1 MKIIKKSIAIIIS
14 IAIVVSAFSSFASH
28 LTAFAESGESTDFP
42 KHVSKEILS
51 SDNYDDVTSLV
62 DMTDGDSIWNALY
75 VAYKNSSAAVFPVA
89 NPIGDGVVLAHGT
102 SYEQGAVYIGA
113 DFTTPSKVKE
123 QTIAVEPGKT
133 YTVSFDYY
141 TTGTAANPLNVWLA
155 AGNTNDK
162 VVSYHEGSAV
172 NVISIAQNT
181 DMTMDGWKTVTA
193 SITIPSDLD
202 TTNYPY
208 LILAST
214 FGSKLGKIY
223 FDNVST
229 TVVSVTSIIAQC
241 NYDTVTSLV
250 DMTDGDSIWKA
261 LYVDYKNSSA
271 AVFPVAN
278 PIGDGVVLAY
288 GSTHDYGAVYIGA
301 DFTTPSKVREQTV
314 AVKPGNTYTVTFD
327 YYTTG
332 IAGNPLNVWLAAG
345 NTNDKVVSY
354 HEGSAVNV
362 ISVAQ
367 DSDMTMDG
375 WKTVTAT
382 ITIPSDLDTTTYPY
396 LILTS
401 NFGSS
406 EGRIYFD
413 NVSTKIDDNDTYLQ
427 FKDKSLSSNNYDNVT
442 SLVDMTDG
450 DSIWKALYVDYKNS
464 SAAVFPVANPIGD
477 GVVLVYGST
486 HDYGAVYIGAD
497 FTTPSKVRE
506 QTVAVKPGNTYTVT
520 FDYYTTGIAGNPL
533 NVWLAAGNTN
543 DKVVSYHEGSAVNV
557 ISVAQ
562 DSDMTMDGWKTV
574 TATIT
579 IPSDLDTTTYPYLI
593 LTSNFGS
600 SEGRIYFDNVSAFS
614 YAPLCVNYTIGNK
627 SDCEIFYDGVFSSE
641 PFKSEDNSV
650 LWYTDVELKNSFS
663 SSTIIDSSTL
673 EVIELYGVYENSTS
687 ALVKGDVNLDNNFSG
702 DDLVEMRKILLNDSN
717 VSSQFRTDVNN
728 DNYIDVIDLVRMKKA
743 LAEVF
748 VDTFTING
756 NILSNY
762 KIVIPT
768 SDPNYNSG
776 IVSNKV
782 ETLKSLIN
790 SDVVTDS
797 DEQSNYEIIIG
808 NANRE
813 GVIDANTK
821 GSYFVLPVGNKLY
834 VNGGS
839 QNALIAALEALIGS
853 IRTGNH
859 INDTNFIDF
868 EFTGEY
874 ISDNG
879 LTVLS
884 TGFDTDMEAGGA
896 KYSNSCPYYSFF
908 GSDAADFYLGTRADT
923 PGVASAFSGYNISAS
938 NGCLVM
944 DASDKQSI
952 TFTEDGITTTYDD
965 TYIGS
970 EIRGKYFTY
979 GYAEISAKINVCD
992 GVCAAFW
999 LVEDTDTSG
1008 TPYYE
1013 IDIFEA
1019 LGKDAC
1025 TTLEN
1030 AVKGSAIEHKYV
1042 DGVHQAPEL
1051 RFGKYEILI
1060 DGQYELCTKENQ
1072 SNLYVK
1078 NFINDGKFHKYAI
1091 EWNKDYIYWI
1101 YDDVRVMRLKLEEGQ
1116 FASALRPVLTIYSGW
1131 NVKDN
1136 NYETGTPENVT
1147 EDQWNNQS
1155 SFEIDYFNIYSENFV
1170 S

>member
-278 PIGDGVVLAY
+278 PIGDGVVLA
-288 GSTHDYGAVYIGA
+288 
-301 DFTTPSKVREQTV
+301 
-314 AVKPGNTYTVTFD
+314 
-327 YYTTG
+327 
-332 IAGNPLNVWLAAG
+332 
-345 NTNDKVVSY
+345 
-354 HEGSAVNV
+354 
-362 ISVAQ
+362 
-367 DSDMTMDG
+367 
-375 WKTVTAT
+375 
-382 ITIPSDLDTTTYPY
+382 
-396 LILTS
+396 
-401 NFGSS
+401 
-406 EGRIYFD
+406 
-413 NVSTKIDDNDTYLQ
+413 
-427 FKDKSLSSNNYDNVT
+427 
-442 SLVDMTDG
+442 
-450 DSIWKALYVDYKNS
+450 
-464 SAAVFPVANPIGD
+464 
-477 GVVLVYGST
+477 YGST